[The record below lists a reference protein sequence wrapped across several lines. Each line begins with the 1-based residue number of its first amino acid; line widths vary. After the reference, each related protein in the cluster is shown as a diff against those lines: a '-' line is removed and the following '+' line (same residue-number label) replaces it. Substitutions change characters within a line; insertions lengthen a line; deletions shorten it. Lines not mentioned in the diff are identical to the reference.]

1 MNGHCNTKGHT
12 DKPHRKR
19 QSCRDWQGVHANEEI
34 DYSKIEV
41 EQDEPE
47 PLHTETETEAEM
59 LAADKADSEPHLE
72 QQERTEQ

>member
-19 QSCRDWQGVHANEEI
+19 QSCRDWQGVHANEPI

-41 EQDEPE
+41 ESDEESVQVE
-47 PLHTETETEAEM
+47 PVKGEEYA
-59 LAADKADSEPHLE
+59 
-72 QQERTEQ
+72 